1 MKKNSDDENKI
12 VMVIEEIEKTTWTT
26 ASMQDE
32 VIEAQME
39 EIDIAKNEEEFMI
52 YSKAVQIKEIR
63 AAVPYL
69 LCYLMVM
76 QPRII
81 TFTVEK
87 FGIACNCFDE
97 AVVLKMTK
105 FNFYTVQTI
114 IDHLSM
120 LLEADLIL
128 IMFYSVT
135 NTLAVFRCSILMC
148 CMNMGIHW
156 TYYLILIHI
165 IMISSIIIKIID
177 V

>member
-32 VIEAQME
+32 VIEDRIE

-52 YSKAVQIKEIR
+52 YSKAVTIKEVR
-63 AAVPYL
+63 AAISYL
-69 LCYLMVM
+69 LCYPMVM

-81 TFTVEK
+81 SIYVEH
-87 FGIACNCFDE
+87 
-97 AVVLKMTK
+97 
-105 FNFYTVQTI
+105 FNFYTVQAI

-128 IMFYSVT
+128 VRIMFYSVT
-135 NTLAVFRCSILMC
+135 NTLVVFRCSILMC
-148 CMNMGIHW
+148 CVNMGIHW
-156 TYYLILIHI
+156 SYYLILIHI
-165 IMISSIIIKIID
+165 Y
-177 V
+177 